1 MKGKKSSVPLLMGV
15 IVVSKLVGMLRD
27 IVLANYFGTSNISDA
42 YLIAA
47 SVPTLIFYF
56 IGHSISTA
64 YIPMYNKVKAE
75 KGEKSAQKYSNN
87 LLNLGLLAST
97 AIVIFLVL
105 VPQVAVKLFATG
117 FNAETAEIASDLIRI
132 SSPSI
137 YLMTIVSIYTG
148 FLNANKSFLA
158 PAAVSLPRN
167 LAIVISIVIAAS
179 FGTNYLGVGLLVAY
193 IFEFLFLMP
202 FVLRKRYRYSPKI
215 SFRDENLK
223 ETAYMILPILL
234 GMCVS
239 QINKIIDK
247 SLASTVTEGGI
258 SALSYASI
266 INNAVQEVLVTGI
279 ITVLFASCAEL
290 VAKEK
295 HKEVKAKLATTIN
308 VLSFLLLPASV
319 GIILLAEPVVRVILC
334 RGSFDERSIALTSG
348 ALCAYTVGLCFLA
361 VRDTLVKVFYAYKDT
376 KTTTITSTL
385 AIVLK
390 IVISFPLAKV
400 WGINGLAIATSI
412 SAIFNSIILY
422 ILLRK
427 KIGDFGTKRLFSV
440 LIKSIISAGAMAGV
454 ILLAKAP
461 LVALAGNGLVSLLLL
476 VGVGAAVY
484 FAVGLVLRS
493 EPIMLFTKPVLSFIK
508 KKAGKC
514 KK

>member
-1 MKGKKSSVPLLMGV
+1 MKGKKNSVPFLMIV
-15 IVVSKLVGMLRD
+15 IVVSKLIGMLRD
-27 IVLANYFGTSNISDA
+27 VVLANYFGTSNVSDA

-75 KGEKSAQKYSNN
+75 KDEKSAQKFSNN
-87 LLNLGLLAST
+87 LLNLGLLIST
-97 AIVIFLVL
+97 VIVVFLVL

-117 FNAETAEIASDLIRI
+117 FDAETAEIASSLIRI

-137 YLMTIVSIYTG
+137 YLMTIVSIFTG
-148 FLNANKSFLA
+148 FLQANKSFLA
-158 PAAVSLPRN
+158 PAAVSVPRN
-167 LAIVISIVIAAS
+167 FAIVISIVAAAS

-193 IFEFLFLMP
+193 IFEFLFLVP
-202 FVLRKRYRYSPKI
+202 FVLKKHYRYSPKI

-223 ETAYMILPILL
+223 QTAYIILPILL

-247 SLASTVTEGGI
+247 SLASTVVEGGI

-266 INNAVQEVLVTGI
+266 INSAVQEVLVTGI

-290 VAKEK
+290 VAQEK
-295 HKEVKAKLATTIN
+295 HKEVKAKLSTTIN
-308 VLSFLLLPASV
+308 ALLYLLLPASV
-319 GIILLAEPVVRVILC
+319 GVIILAEPVVKVILC

-390 IVISFPLAKV
+390 IVISFPLAKA

-427 KIGDFGTKRLFSV
+427 KIGDFGTKRLFNV
-440 LIKSIISAGAMAGV
+440 GVKSIISAAAMAGT
-454 ILLAKAP
+454 I
-461 LVALAGNGLVSLLLL
+461 LVAREPLQLLISNELISLLFL
-476 VGVGAAVY
+476 VGLGAFVY
-484 FAVGLVLRS
+484 FVMGLILRV
-493 EPIMLFTKPVLSFIK
+493 EPIMTVIK
-508 KKAGKC
+508 RK
-514 KK
+514 

>member
-1 MKGKKSSVPLLMGV
+1 MKGKKNSVPFLMIV
-15 IVVSKLVGMLRD
+15 IVVSKLIGMLRD
-27 IVLANYFGTSNISDA
+27 VVLANYFGTSNVSDA

-75 KGEKSAQKYSNN
+75 KDEKSAQKFSNN

-97 AIVIFLVL
+97 VIVVFLVL
-105 VPQVAVKLFATG
+105 VPQIAVKLFATG
-117 FNAETAEIASDLIRI
+117 FNAETAEIASSLIRI

-137 YLMTIVSIYTG
+137 YLMTIVSIFTG
-148 FLNANKSFLA
+148 FLQANKSFLA
-158 PAAVSLPRN
+158 PAAVSVPRN
-167 LAIVISIVIAAS
+167 FAIVISIVVAAS

-193 IFEFLFLMP
+193 IFEFLFLVP
-202 FVLRKRYRYSPKI
+202 FVLKKHYRYSPKI

-223 ETAYMILPILL
+223 QTAYIILPILL

-247 SLASTVTEGGI
+247 SLASTVVEGGI

-290 VAKEK
+290 VAQEK
-295 HKEVKAKLATTIN
+295 HKEVKAKLSTTIN
-308 VLSFLLLPASV
+308 ALLYLLLPASV
-319 GIILLAEPVVRVILC
+319 GVIILAELVVKVILC

-385 AIVLK
+385 AIALK
-390 IVISFPLAKV
+390 IVISFPLAKA

-427 KIGDFGTKRLFSV
+427 KIGDFGTKRLFNV
-440 LIKSIISAGAMAGV
+440 GVKSIISAAAMAGT
-454 ILLAKAP
+454 ILIVREP
-461 LVALAGNGLVSLLLL
+461 LQLLISNELISLLFL
-476 VGVGAAVY
+476 VGLGAVVY
-484 FAVGLVLRS
+484 FVMGLILRV
-493 EPIMLFTKPVLSFIK
+493 EPIMTVIK
-508 KKAGKC
+508 RK
-514 KK
+514 